1 MPTLERTIRGA
12 AAESA
17 ICSELVTLM
26 ELWRLTG
33 YDPAQRP
40 DGVFF
45 RLAIYDAARVEAEH
59 GRSVFSIPPTGIWED
74 ATIEDAARCGVDV
87 FQ

>member
-1 MPTLERTIRGA
+1 MPTLESTIRGA
-12 AAESA
+12 AAESV

-40 DGVFF
+40 DSIFF
-45 RLAIYDAARVEAEH
+45 RRAIYDAARVASEE
-59 GRSVFSIPPTGIWED
+59 GRRIFSIPPTGIWEE
-74 ATIEDAARCGVDV
+74 ATIEDARRCGVDV